1 MRGHIRQRGKVWSYV
16 IELGNQK
23 TQRCVDCN
31 KRHWVERR
39 PFEKCERCGGELRD
53 RVERRQREETGFRT
67 KKEAEAALTTE
78 LGKIQT
84 QTYIPPSK
92 ITVREYLTD
101 EWLPAVRA
109 TVKPTTYLNYEIHI
123 GRHINPVL
131 GNLPL
136 QKLSAPAINAFYAR
150 LLTEPRKPVEPLKPR
165 KKTAEKAK
173 VKPKKPT
180 TPPPGAESEPKKEPP
195 PLSRLSIRKIHAT
208 LHKALADA
216 VRWNRLVR
224 NPADAADPP
233 KTRAAMTH
241 EMKTWSAKE
250 LQSFLTLQRQSRLY
264 PLWLLLASTGMRRGE
279 ALGLRW
285 EDVDMEN
292 ARLSIRQNMVPVEYV
307 VHIGKPKTGRARN
320 VSVDPATLGVLK
332 AYRRQQLEE
341 KLLWKAAGY
350 VDSGFVFRREDGLP
364 YHPDFISQSFERA
377 VKNSGQPRIRLH
389 DLRHTHATLAL
400 QAGIHPKVVS
410 ERLGHANISITLD
423 VYSHAIPAMEEEAAA
438 KIAAL
443 FMPA

>member
-1 MRGHIRQRGKVWSYV
+1 MRGHIRQRGKVWSFV

-23 TQRCVDCN
+23 TQRCLDCN

-39 PFEKCERCGGELRD
+39 PYEKCERCGGELRD

-67 KKEAEAALTTE
+67 RKEAEAALTTE

-101 EWLPAVRA
+101 EWLPAVKG
-109 TVKPTTYLNYEIHI
+109 TVKPTTYLNYEIHV

-131 GNLPL
+131 GNIPL
-136 QKLSAPAINAFYAR
+136 QKLSAPAINALYAR
-150 LLTEPRKPVEPLKPR
+150 LLTEPRKPVEPLRPR
-165 KKTAEKAK
+165 KKPDEKAK
-173 VKPKKPT
+173 LKPKKPASKPDRDT
-180 TPPPGAESEPKKEPP
+180 VPESSRSLSPSSPSARSTQPCSKPWSTPSLEPEHPQPGRRGRPSQ
-195 PLSRLSIRKIHAT
+195 
-208 LHKALADA
+208 
-216 VRWNRLVR
+216 
-224 NPADAADPP
+224 
-233 KTRAAMTH
+233 TRAAVTH

-250 LQSFLTLQRQSRLY
+250 LQAFLVSTRDTRFY

-292 ARLSIRQNMVPVEYV
+292 ARLSIRQNMVPVGYV
-307 VHIGKPKTGRARN
+307 VHIGKPKNGRARN
-320 VSVDPATLGVLK
+320 VSVDPTTLSVLK
-332 AYRRQQLEE
+332 AQRKKQLEE
-341 KLLWKAAGY
+341 QMLWKKAGY
-350 VDSGFVFRREDGLP
+350 VDSGYVFRQENGLP
-364 YHPDFISQSFERA
+364 YHPDFVTQSFQKA
-377 VKNSGQPRIRLH
+377 VAASVQPRIRLH

-423 VYSHAIPAMEEEAAA
+423 VYSHAVPAMEEEAAA

-443 FMPA
+443 FMPG

>member
-1 MRGHIRQRGKVWSYV
+1 MRGHIRQRGKVWSFV

-23 TQRCVDCN
+23 TQRCLDCN

-39 PFEKCERCGGELRD
+39 PYEKCERCGGELRD

-67 KKEAEAALTTE
+67 RKEAEAALTTE

-92 ITVREYLTD
+92 ITVREYLSD
-101 EWLPAVRA
+101 EWLPAVKG
-109 TVKPTTYLNYEIHI
+109 TVKPTTYLNYEIHV

-131 GNLPL
+131 GNIPL
-136 QKLSAPAINAFYAR
+136 QKLSAPAINAFYSR
-150 LLTEPRKPVEPLKPR
+150 LLTEPRKPVEPLKSR
-165 KKTAEKAK
+165 KKTDEKAK
-173 VKPKKPT
+173 VKAKKPV
-180 TPPPGAESEPKKEPP
+180 PKPTMDPDADKLPE

-208 LHKALADA
+208 LHKALVDA
-216 VRWNRLVR
+216 VRWNRITR

-233 KTRAAMTH
+233 RTRAAMTH

-250 LQSFLTLQRQSRLY
+250 LQAFLVSTRETRFY

-292 ARLSIRQNMVPVEYV
+292 ARLSIRQNMVPVGYV
-307 VHIGKPKTGRARN
+307 VHIGKPKNGRGRN
-320 VSVDPATLGVLK
+320 VSVDPTTLSVLK
-332 AYRRQQLEE
+332 AQRRKQLEE
-341 KLLWKAAGY
+341 QMLWKKAGY
-350 VDSGFVFRREDGLP
+350 VDSEYVFRQENGLP
-364 YHPDFISQSFERA
+364 YHPDFVTQSFQKA
-377 VKNSGQPRIRLH
+377 VAASGQPRIRLH

-443 FMPA
+443 FMPG